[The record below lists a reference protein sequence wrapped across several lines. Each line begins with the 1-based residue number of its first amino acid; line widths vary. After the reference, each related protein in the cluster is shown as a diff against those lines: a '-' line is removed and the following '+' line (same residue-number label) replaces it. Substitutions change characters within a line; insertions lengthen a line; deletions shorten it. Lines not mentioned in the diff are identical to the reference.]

1 MDNKYE
7 NERIFAEHIL
17 NFNHNLAEAQ
27 YYLKENFGI
36 DSEYDEASGT
46 LYLLNDDNVNDS
58 VNEALAMATAREY
71 VINYIGEDMIQVV
84 YGK

>member
-7 NERIFAEHIL
+7 NERIFAENIL

-46 LYLLNDDNVNDS
+46 LHLLNDDN

>member
-46 LYLLNDDNVNDS
+46 LHLLNDDN
-58 VNEALAMATAREY
+58 VNEALAMATAQEY
-71 VINYIGEDMIQVV
+71 VINYIGEDIIQVV

>member
-1 MDNKYE
+1 MDNTYE
-7 NERIFAEHIL
+7 NELKFVENIL

-36 DSEYDEASGT
+36 DSEYDEETGI
-46 LYLLNDDNVNDS
+46 LHLLNNEN
-58 VNEALAMATAREY
+58 VNEALALATAREY

>member
-46 LYLLNDDNVNDS
+46 LHLLNDDNVN
-58 VNEALAMATAREY
+58 EALEMATAREY